1 MMMILL
7 VGTIALIVYGI
18 LLYNQ
23 LVRSRITCEEALSGL
38 DVALVKRYDTLT
50 NIQETVKGYVKHE
63 QTTLVELTRLRATMT
78 LEEKAELADQ
88 YAQAQ
93 NRLMML
99 AEGYPQLQASANF
112 LQLQETIADVEEHLQ
127 AARRAYNANVARYNE
142 KLQMFP
148 SSLIAGMIHAEAKA
162 FFQAELDQRENV
174 NVSF

>member
-1 MMMILL
+1 MMILL
-7 VGTIALIVYGI
+7 IGTIALIVYGI

-23 LVRSRITCEEALSGL
+23 LVRSRIKCEEALSGI

-63 QTTLVELTRLRATMT
+63 Q
-78 LEEKAELADQ
+78 
-88 YAQAQ
+88 AQ

-99 AEGYPQLQASANF
+99 EEGYPQLQASANF